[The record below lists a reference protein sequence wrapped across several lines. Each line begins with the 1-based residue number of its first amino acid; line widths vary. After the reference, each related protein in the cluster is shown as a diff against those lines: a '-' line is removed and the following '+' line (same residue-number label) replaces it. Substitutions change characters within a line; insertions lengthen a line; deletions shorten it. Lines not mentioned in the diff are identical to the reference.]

1 MSTATPSAEHSQ
13 GADRDR
19 LATARRWVIK
29 VGSALLTNDGRGLDP
44 EVMQRLARQIA
55 ALRDRGCDVV
65 LVSSGAIAAGLV
77 RLNLSARPHE
87 VHLSQAAAAVG
98 QSALVRAYEECLEPL
113 GITTAQILL
122 SHADVRARD
131 RYLNAR
137 STLNTLLQMG
147 VLPIVNE
154 NDTVVT
160 DEIRLGDNDTLA
172 ALVANLVDAE
182 ALLILTD
189 QDGLLDKDPRHGED
203 ATLIA
208 SADVHDPTLDGIA
221 GGSSGA
227 LGRGGM
233 ATKLRAARLAARS
246 GTGTVIANGRV
257 ADVITHVTTGGAMG
271 TFLQTQR
278 RPQSARKQWLASLL
292 HAQGQ
297 LVLDEG
303 AVRGVVEQ
311 GRSLLPI
318 GLTAVNGVFQRGDL
332 VSCVDATGRERARG
346 LVNYASDEAALLVRK
361 GSAEIES
368 VLGYRGDEEMIH
380 RDNLI
385 GV

>member
-1 MSTATPSAEHSQ
+1 MNTPEIQ
-13 GADRDR
+13 DDRSR
-19 LATARRWVIK
+19 LVSARRWVIK
-29 VGSALLTNDGRGLDP
+29 VGSALLTNDGRGLDAA
-44 EVMQRLARQIA
+44 VVRMLADQLV
-55 ALRDRGCDVV
+55 ALRAKGCDVV

-77 RLNLSARPHE
+77 RLNLAERPHE

-98 QSALVRAYEECLEPL
+98 QSALVRAYEEHLSPH
-113 GITTAQILL
+113 GVTSAQILL
-122 SHADVRARD
+122 SHADIRARD

-137 STLNTLLQMG
+137 STLSTLLSMG

-160 DEIRLGDNDTLA
+160 DEIRLGDNDTLG

-182 ALLILTD
+182 VLLILTD
-189 QDGLLDKDPRHGED
+189 QDGLMDNDPRQVSS
-203 ATLIA
+203 ARVIPA
-208 SADVHDPTLDGIA
+208 ADVHDATLDAMA
-221 GGSSGA
+221 GPGGA

-233 ATKLRAARLAARS
+233 ATKLSAARLAARS

-257 ADVITHVTTGGAMG
+257 PDIVNRVAAGESLG

-297 LVLDEG
+297 LVLDDG
-303 AVRGVVEQ
+303 AVMGVVEQ

-318 GLTAVNGVFQRGDL
+318 GITAVRGQFERGDL
-332 VSCVDATGRERARG
+332 VSCIDSEGRERARG
-346 LVNYASDEAALLVRK
+346 LVNYASGEAQALVGK
-361 GSAEIES
+361 ASAQIEPT
-368 VLGYRGDEEMIH
+368 LGYRGEEEMIH
-380 RDNLI
+380 RDNLVA
-385 GV
+385 G

>member
-1 MSTATPSAEHSQ
+1 LNVPEIQ
-13 GADRDR
+13 DDRSR
-19 LATARRWVIK
+19 LVSARRWVVK
-29 VGSALLTNDGRGLDP
+29 VGSALLTNDGRGLDAA
-44 EVMQRLARQIA
+44 VVRMLADQLV
-55 ALRDRGCDVV
+55 ALRATGCDVV

-77 RLNLSARPHE
+77 RLNLAERPHE

-98 QSALVRAYEECLEPL
+98 QSALVRAYEEHLSPH
-113 GITTAQILL
+113 GVTSAQILL
-122 SHADVRARD
+122 SHADIRARD

-137 STLNTLLQMG
+137 STLSTLLSMG

-160 DEIRLGDNDTLA
+160 DEIRLGDNDTLG

-182 ALLILTD
+182 VLLILTD
-189 QDGLLDKDPRHGED
+189 QDGLMDNDPRQVSS
-203 ATLIA
+203 ARVIPA
-208 SADVHDPTLDGIA
+208 ADVHDATLDAMA
-221 GGSSGA
+221 GPGGA

-233 ATKLRAARLAARS
+233 ATKLSAARLAARS

-257 ADVITHVTTGGAMG
+257 PDIVNRVAAGESLG

-297 LVLDEG
+297 LVLDDG
-303 AVRGVVEQ
+303 AVMGVVEQ

-318 GLTAVNGVFQRGDL
+318 GITAVRGQFERGDL
-332 VSCVDATGRERARG
+332 VSCIDSEGRERARG
-346 LVNYASDEAALLVRK
+346 LVNYASGEAQALVGK
-361 GSAEIES
+361 ASAQIEPT
-368 VLGYRGDEEMIH
+368 LGYRGEEEMIH
-380 RDNLI
+380 RDNLVA
-385 GV
+385 G

>member
-1 MSTATPSAEHSQ
+1 LNTPEIQ
-13 GADRDR
+13 DDRSR
-19 LATARRWVIK
+19 LVSARRWVIK
-29 VGSALLTNDGRGLDP
+29 VGSALLTNDGRGLDAA
-44 EVMQRLARQIA
+44 VVRMLADQLV
-55 ALRDRGCDVV
+55 ALRAKGCDVV

-77 RLNLSARPHE
+77 RLNLAERPRE

-98 QSALVRAYEECLEPL
+98 QSALVRAYEEHLSPH
-113 GITTAQILL
+113 GVTSAQILL
-122 SHADVRARD
+122 SHADIRARD

-137 STLNTLLQMG
+137 STLSTLLSMG

-160 DEIRLGDNDTLA
+160 DEIRLGDNDTLG

-182 ALLILTD
+182 VLLILTD
-189 QDGLLDKDPRHGED
+189 QDGLMDNDPRQVSTARVIPAAEVHD
-203 ATLIA
+203 ATLDA
-208 SADVHDPTLDGIA
+208 MA
-221 GGSSGA
+221 GPGGA

-233 ATKLRAARLAARS
+233 ATKLSAARLAARS

-257 ADVITHVTTGGAMG
+257 PDIVNRVAAGESLG

-297 LVLDEG
+297 LVLDDG
-303 AVRGVVEQ
+303 AVMGVVEQ

-318 GLTAVNGVFQRGDL
+318 GITAVRGQFERGDL
-332 VSCVDATGRERARG
+332 VSCIDSEGRERARG
-346 LVNYASDEAALLVRK
+346 LVNYASGEAQALVGK
-361 GSAEIES
+361 ASAQIEPT
-368 VLGYRGDEEMIH
+368 LGYRGEEEMIH
-380 RDNLI
+380 RDNLVA
-385 GV
+385 G

>member
-1 MSTATPSAEHSQ
+1 MA
-13 GADRDR
+13 
-19 LATARRWVIK
+19 ARRWVVK
-29 VGSALLTNDGRGLDP
+29 VGSALLTNDGCGLDAS
-44 EVMQRLARQIA
+44 VMRSLANQLV
-55 ALRDRGCDVV
+55 ALRKTGCDVV

-77 RLNLSARPHE
+77 RLNLAERPHE

-98 QSALVRAYEECLEPL
+98 QSALVRAYEEHLSPHSV
-113 GITTAQILL
+113 TSAQILL
-122 SHADVRARD
+122 SHADIRARD

-137 STLNTLLQMG
+137 STLSTLLGMG

-160 DEIRLGDNDTLA
+160 DEIRLGDNDTLG

-182 ALLILTD
+182 VLLILTD
-189 QDGLLDKDPRHGED
+189 QEGLMDSDPRQVSS
-203 ATLIA
+203 AQVIT
-208 SADVHDPTLDGIA
+208 SADVHDPTLDTMA
-221 GGSSGA
+221 GPSGT

-233 ATKLRAARLAARS
+233 ATKLSAARLAARS

-257 ADVITHVTTGGAMG
+257 PDIINRVAAGESLG

-297 LVLDEG
+297 LALDGG
-303 AVRGVVEQ
+303 AVKGIVEQ

-318 GLTAVNGVFQRGDL
+318 GITAVSGQFERGDL
-332 VSCVDATGRERARG
+332 VSCIDSQGRERARG
-346 LVNYASDEAALLVRK
+346 LVNYNSSEAQALVGKASVHIEAT
-361 GSAEIES
+361 
-368 VLGYRGDEEMIH
+368 LGYCGEEEMIH
-380 RDNLI
+380 RDNLVA
-385 GV
+385 G